1 MRHRRFATL
10 DVALSYHDFDLDFA
24 GIEEIEDQRKAIA
37 FGKRLGQADQ
47 AQTAGHQPHGPL
59 RS

>member
-1 MRHRRFATL
+1 
-10 DVALSYHDFDLDFA
+10 LSYHDFDLDFA